1 MTKWTRYV
9 AMFSGRYPQ
18 RTKTY
23 ATATVI
29 FFVMCLPLPVHADC
43 SFSSVTD
50 VGFGVYNVFDIL
62 PNSSGVGSISI
73 SCRGS
78 GSEHG
83 YDVTLSR
90 GQSHSYTSRIMK
102 SGANILNYN
111 IYTSA
116 SRTIVWGDG
125 TGGSHTQT
133 AYKNS
138 TTTLDLFG
146 QIPAGQDV
154 ANGIYID
161 NLIATVNF

>member
-1 MTKWTRYV
+1 MTEWKHNV
-9 AMFSGRYPQ
+9 ALVSGKQLQ
-18 RTKTY
+18 RTKFY
-23 ATATVI
+23 ATTTVI
-29 FFVMCLPLPVHADC
+29 FFVMCLPSPVHAAC

-50 VGFGVYNVFDIL
+50 VGFGVYNVFDLL

-73 SCRGS
+73 YCRGS
-78 GSEHG
+78 GSDHG

-116 SRTIVWGDG
+116 TRTIVWGDG
-125 TGGSHTQT
+125 TGGSHIQT

-138 TTTLDLFG
+138 TTTLDLYG

-154 ANGIYID
+154 AKGIYID
-161 NLIATVNF
+161 DLIATVNF